1 MSAKLVLV
9 KSVPVAVAAVVDS
22 AAAEAVVVVAAV
34 VATVAVAAA
43 EVAAAAAA
51 VVVANTHVNSEFS
64 QSGTRKHAAL
74 FMFRDIE

>member
-1 MSAKLVLV
+1 V

-22 AAAEAVVVVAAV
+22 A
-34 VATVAVAAA
+34 VAVAAA
-43 EVAAAAAA
+43 EVVVAAGATVVVAVAEVAAAAVA
-51 VVVANTHVNSEFS
+51 VVVANTHVNSKFS

>member
-1 MSAKLVLV
+1 V
-9 KSVPVAVAAVVDS
+9 KSVRVAVAAVVDS
-22 AAAEAVVVVAAV
+22 AVAEAAVGVAEAAVATVVVAV
-34 VATVAVAAA
+34 A
-43 EVAAAAAA
+43 EVAAAAVA